1 MDLIASLSRRE
12 VTMEISIK
20 REEKQKETPAEQ
32 AADDTVSQNKN
43 ARASMDQ
50 ESGAR
55 THPLLKDP
63 RAAQK
68 LARKKKMRAAHRRR
82 LKASYAS
89 G

>member
-1 MDLIASLSRRE
+1 
-12 VTMEISIK
+12 MEMSTK
-20 REEKQKETPAEQ
+20 HEEKQKEIPAEQ
-32 AADDTVSQNKN
+32 TADDTASQNKN
-43 ARASMDQ
+43 ATASMGQ

-55 THPLLKDP
+55 THPVRKDP

>member
-1 MDLIASLSRRE
+1 
-12 VTMEISIK
+12 MEMSSK
-20 REEKQKETPAEQ
+20 HEEKQKETPAKL

-43 ARASMDQ
+43 ATASMDQ

-55 THPLLKDP
+55 THLARKDP

-68 LARKKKMRAAHRRR
+68 LARKKRMKAAHRRR
-82 LKASYAS
+82 LKASYAK